1 MGRRLLTGLAVVL
14 AAGCCS
20 AGSVAFGQAAAVQA
34 VDPPSATTKAV
45 NEATRASA
53 PFQDRRDYDF
63 AARGFVAARKDP
75 LIRAADGHVM
85 WDINTYSFVDG
96 PAPDTVN
103 PSLWRHAQVLSRAGL
118 FRVSDRIWQV
128 RGFDLANVT
137 FVKGDKGWIVIDPLT
152 TDETARA
159 AYDLVT
165 EHLGKRPVSA
175 IIYTH
180 SHIDHFGGAGG
191 ILPLAVP
198 DVPILAPEGFTEAA
212 VGENVIAGPAMARR
226 AIYQFG
232 LTQPKGPT
240 GSMGSGIGM
249 AVAAGTQGLVP
260 PNREIAKTGTEIVL
274 DGVKLRFQVT
284 PGTEAPAEM
293 NIGFP
298 DWKVADLAE
307 NANVTQHNILT
318 PRGAVVRNAKAW
330 AQGLTEAI
338 DFFAGAEVMITS
350 HGWPRF
356 GAAEITDFL
365 GKHRDAYA
373 FLHDQTVR
381 LMNQGLTGDEIA
393 AKLTLPKA
401 LRQEW
406 YDRPYYGSFSFNSRA
421 VYQFYMGWYDGN
433 PVHLA
438 PLPPEE
444 GGRRYVEALGGAARV
459 RQLAQAAYDKGD
471 YAWAAELLNRAVFA
485 DAGDTAARD
494 LLARCYQQLAWQS
507 ENSLWRNMYLT
518 GASELRGAQPPI
530 ASAISPGIAASLTP
544 DQLFDVL
551 SVRFAAEKAGDAKLR
566 LAFVFPDRNAQ
577 VTVTVANGVLVH
589 RPGVAGTPDATLT
602 IKYADLVAALLRG
615 QPLAPKIASGEAKI
629 EGQPAA
635 FAQLVSWIDKPA
647 PPFAIVTP

>member
-1 MGRRLLTGLAVVL
+1 MGRRMLTGLAVVL

-20 AGSVAFGQAAAVQA
+20 GGSGAFAQTAAAQAA
-34 VDPPSATTKAV
+34 DPPSATTRAV
-45 NEATRASA
+45 NEAARAAA

-63 AARGFVAARKDP
+63 AARGFVATRKDP
-75 LIRAADGHVM
+75 LIRAADGRVV
-85 WDINTYSFVDG
+85 WDLNTFSFVDG
-96 PAPDTVN
+96 PAPETVN
-103 PSLWRHAQVLSRAGL
+103 PSLWRHAQVLSHAGL
-118 FRVSDRIWQV
+118 FKVSDRIWQV
-128 RGFDLANVT
+128 RGFDIANVT

-152 TDETARA
+152 ADETARA

-165 EHLGKRPVSA
+165 ENLGKRAVSA

-191 ILPLAVP
+191 ILPFAVP
-198 DVPILAPEGFTEAA
+198 DVPILAPQGFTDAA

-232 LTQPKGPT
+232 LTLPKGPT

-249 AVAAGTQGLVP
+249 AVAPGTQGLVP

-373 FLHDQTVR
+373 YLHDQTVR

-401 LRQEW
+401 LQQEW
-406 YDRPYYGSFSFNSRA
+406 YDRPYYGSLSFNARA

-444 GGRRYVEALGGAARV
+444 GGRRYVAALGGAMRV

-518 GASELRGAQPPI
+518 GASELRGAQPPA
-530 ASAISPGIAASLTP
+530 ASAISPGIAGSLTP

-577 VTVTVANGVLVH
+577 VTVTVANGVLIH
-589 RPGVAGTPDATLT
+589 RPGVIGAADATLT

-635 FAQLVSWIDKPA
+635 FAQLVSWIDKPT

>member
-1 MGRRLLTGLAVVL
+1 MGRRMLTGLAVVL
-14 AAGCCS
+14 AAGCCLGGS
-20 AGSVAFGQAAAVQA
+20 AAFAQTAAAQAA
-34 VDPPSATTKAV
+34 DPPSATTRAV
-45 NEATRASA
+45 NEAARAAA
-53 PFQDRRDYDF
+53 PFQERRDYDF
-63 AARGFVAARKDP
+63 AARGFVATRKDP
-75 LIRAADGHVM
+75 LIRAADGRVV
-85 WDINTYSFVDG
+85 WDLNTFSFVDG

-118 FRVSDRIWQV
+118 FKVSDRIWQV
-128 RGFDLANVT
+128 RGFDIANVT

-152 TDETARA
+152 ADETARA

-165 EHLGKRPVSA
+165 EQLGKRPVSA

-191 ILPLAVP
+191 ILPFAVP
-198 DVPILAPEGFTEAA
+198 GVPILAPQGFTEAA

-249 AVAAGTQGLVP
+249 AVAPGTQGLVP

-373 FLHDQTVR
+373 YLHDQTVR

-393 AKLTLPKA
+393 AKLMLPKA
-401 LRQEW
+401 LQQEW
-406 YDRPYYGSFSFNSRA
+406 YDRPYYGSLSFNARA

-438 PLPPEE
+438 PLPPEP
-444 GGRRYVEALGGAARV
+444 GGRIERVEIGAHHRAEIAGRKRLVMVESIDRRAHAGRAFLRRLAPRHVHHHQRV
-459 RQLAQAAYDKGD
+459 
-471 YAWAAELLNRAVFA
+471 EIAVGFP
-485 DAGDTAARD
+485 RD
-494 LLARCYQQLAWQS
+494 
-507 ENSLWRNMYLT
+507 
-518 GASELRGAQPPI
+518 
-530 ASAISPGIAASLTP
+530 
-544 DQLFDVL
+544 
-551 SVRFAAEKAGDAKLR
+551 LR
-566 LAFVFPDRNAQ
+566 LARGRNHGGRHGLGQNGGGRNRECQRGSQCA
-577 VTVTVANGVLVH
+577 TPCPGGALRANSH
-589 RPGVAGTPDATLT
+589 HSSP
-602 IKYADLVAALLRG
+602 
-615 QPLAPKIASGEAKI
+615 SG
-629 EGQPAA
+629 
-635 FAQLVSWIDKPA
+635 
-647 PPFAIVTP
+647 AIMA